1 MRPKENTCI
10 REVAWRFRKKVFDT
24 NGIDSTHAGKSE
36 KTHKG
41 GQREGDRWAQRLTSD
56 EAWQA

>member
-1 MRPKENTCI
+1 MREPRI
-10 REVAWRFRKKVFDT
+10 RKKVFDT

-56 EAWQA
+56 EAWPSTE